1 MPAATHK
8 IPEIYTH
15 TCAAARAGGAP
26 AVAPRPSKAHP
37 PPSAN
42 AVEGGDDSALSVFG
56 FGDDFTSL
64 CYDPAEH
71 NECRQLLAA
80 SRHARRRAGNHELE
94 AARARHS
101 PSPAN
106 EAAAQR
112 RDGNAALSRTV
123 TAAAQNPPLS

>member
-80 SRHARRRAGNHELE
+80 SRHARRRAGNYKRVTARPLLAANDGAFQLLE
-94 AARARHS
+94 IA
-101 PSPAN
+101 
-106 EAAAQR
+106 R
-112 RDGNAALSRTV
+112 RDPAALDQHFDS
-123 TAAAQNPPLS
+123 NG